1 MPNAFRGILPAIIT
15 PMDDDGK
22 FVASSFES
30 LIARMYA
37 AGVDGLYVCG
47 QAGEG
52 YLQPVEQRKRVL
64 EVAVRCSPPGKLVIA
79 QIGASTSADAL
90 ELARHAASA
99 GAHAVSSLP
108 PMGQNSFAEIR
119 HYYETLAAQ
128 ARLPL
133 LVYHYPDM
141 CPEVTADR
149 AMDLCSIPNVAGLKF
164 TDYDLFRLSIANHRG
179 ITVFNG
185 RDEVLAAGLLMGAR
199 GGIGAFYNL
208 FPATFVRI
216 YQYALE
222 SRWEDARAVQHAL
235 NPVLMQLFQFPFVPA
250 IRAALLSVGLDCGHS
265 PPPRRRLTAD
275 EPRRVQEIVSRS
287 SLPEG
292 VEILGEQH
300 ATPLKS

>member
-1 MPNAFRGILPAIIT
+1 MKGEPMPNGFRGILPAIIT
-15 PMDDDGK
+15 PMDDDGH

-79 QIGASTSADAL
+79 QIGASTTADAL

-108 PMGQNSFAEIR
+108 PMGQNSFPEIR
-119 HYYETLAAQ
+119 RYYAVLAAQ
-128 ARLPL
+128 SGVPL

-216 YQYALE
+216 HRYASNRVGKTRE
-222 SRWEDARAVQHAL
+222 RYNTPSI
-235 NPVLMQLFQFPFVPA
+235 PFSCSFFSFHSCPPFA
-250 IRAALLSVGLDCGHS
+250 PPYCPSGWIAGTRRHPGAGS
-265 PPPRRRLTAD
+265 PPTNFAASRKSSPLRLS
-275 EPRRVQEIVSRS
+275 RKVWRS
-287 SLPEG
+287 S
-292 VEILGEQH
+292 VSSTQ
-300 ATPLKS
+300 